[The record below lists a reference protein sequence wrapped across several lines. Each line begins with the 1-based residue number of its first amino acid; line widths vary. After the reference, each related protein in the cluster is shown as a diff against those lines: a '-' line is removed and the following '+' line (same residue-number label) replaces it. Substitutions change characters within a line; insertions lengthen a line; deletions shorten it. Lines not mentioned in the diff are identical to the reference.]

1 MAEFDQDPLM
11 LNCAN
16 GTLFL
21 TSMDF
26 HPHNSEDRLTK
37 ISGVKYDPEAK
48 SERWDRFIHEI
59 MSGDEEKAKFL
70 QKAFGYSISGD
81 TRYEC
86 LFVLYGATTRN
97 GKGTLCESV
106 LKVLGSYGC
115 TARPETISLKK
126 TIQFKSK

>member
-59 MSGDEEKAKFL
+59 YSGDEEKAKFL
-70 QKAFGYSISGD
+70 QKPLVTVSA
-81 TRYEC
+81 E
-86 LFVLYGATTRN
+86 
-97 GKGTLCESV
+97 TLGMMPVC
-106 LKVLGSYGC
+106 
-115 TARPETISLKK
+115 SLWCYN
-126 TIQFKSK
+126 SKR